1 MKTMKTTTPKCEF
14 SYPTGDTPC
23 AKVSLSSQKKPPSKR
38 NK

>member
-1 MKTMKTTTPKCEF
+1 MKTMKTAAPKCEF

-23 AKVSLSSQKKPPSKR
+23 AKVSLPSQKKPPSKR

>member
-1 MKTMKTTTPKCEF
+1 MKTMKTTAPKCEF
-14 SYPTGDTPC
+14 SYPTGNTGS